1 MFTKRQLVRFQHCD
15 PAGMVF
21 YPRYLDM
28 AHATV
33 EDWFS
38 DKIGMSF
45 ADIHGD
51 RRSSVPVVSLSMTF
65 HAPSRLGDVLE
76 LRLSV
81 EKIGETSL
89 QIVIAA
95 FCREEA
101 RFTAPMT
108 LVQISMEDY
117 RPRPWDEA
125 IRQRFLRDDAGGR
138 S

>member
-38 DKIGMSF
+38 DRIGMSF

-65 HAPSRLGDVLE
+65 HAPSRLGGSHFLADDIG
-76 LRLSV
+76 LSSAQFLIKSRFINKSHIKWP
-81 EKIGETSL
+81 EKQATYIKGQS
-89 QIVIAA
+89 
-95 FCREEA
+95 FRRKHHA
-101 RFTAPMT
+101 RTA
-108 LVQISMEDY
+108 EN
-117 RPRPWDEA
+117 RP
-125 IRQRFLRDDAGGR
+125 
-138 S
+138 